1 MDNGFILA
9 RKRGWW
15 TKLKVSDP
23 DQAQEF
29 LKACQLS
36 EAEVDERLKVGL
48 ETYSA
53 RKWKLT
59 KADRQKAE
67 DTQSHD
73 PNKGRRIGE
82 ASHPGPGPLNRSL
95 SIMSL
100 NTQGGPGV
108 WRLFS
113 IFLLS
118 SNIDIALL
126 QEVSFTPNEARAF
139 GRCAAKK
146 GFIFFFFEP
155 GPPHKGC
162 QNKTD
167 YSGGVGI
174 LVRKNLRQRIA
185 FQAGNDDAQ
194 IVTVW
199 TCGWLIGSVYAPPRQ
214 VSPHAASTLLTEA
227 LIATENLGTNIP
239 WLVAGDFNEMPDN
252 SHFCDVAEGLGGSVC
267 HLHEATRWDSDW
279 EIDFFVSSKIS
290 SCGQVSSPSAHL
302 SDHRIITIEIGA
314 SCFAPICGKL
324 PKGPKLFCPE
334 HLGPDEWR
342 ETVALA
348 WNQCTLNNPDM
359 LVFDNLNVDGQMGSS
374 PSFDS
379 GYFWAC
385 FSEP

>member
-146 GFIFFFFEP
+146 GFIFFSLSLV
-155 GPPHKGC
+155 PPIKVART
-162 QNKTD
+162 K
-167 YSGGVGI
+167 
-174 LVRKNLRQRIA
+174 
-185 FQAGNDDAQ
+185 
-194 IVTVW
+194 
-199 TCGWLIGSVYAPPRQ
+199 
-214 VSPHAASTLLTEA
+214 LT
-227 LIATENLGTNIP
+227 TP
-239 WLVAGDFNEMPDN
+239 
-252 SHFCDVAEGLGGSVC
+252 GGSVFW
-267 HLHEATRWDSDW
+267 L
-279 EIDFFVSSKIS
+279 
-290 SCGQVSSPSAHL
+290 
-302 SDHRIITIEIGA
+302 
-314 SCFAPICGKL
+314 GKTSVKEL
-324 PKGPKLFCPE
+324 LFRPAMMMPKLSLFG
-334 HLGPDEWR
+334 L
-342 ETVALA
+342 
-348 WNQCTLNNPDM
+348 
-359 LVFDNLNVDGQMGSS
+359 VDG
-374 PSFDS
+374 
-379 GYFWAC
+379 
-385 FSEP
+385 